1 MTDTQDAAA
10 ADSGAASDG
19 GTIEIRLENLAK
31 RFPGQ
36 RELAVDDLT
45 MEIPKGEI
53 VILVG
58 PSGCGKTTTMKMI
71 NRIIEPT
78 SGKIFLDGED
88 VTKVNPDQ
96 LRRRIGYVIQQ
107 IGLFPHATIA
117 DNIATVPKLLGWKKE
132 RVSERVDELLEMVGM
147 DPGQYRDRYP
157 KELSGGQRQ
166 RVGVARAMSADPDV
180 MLMDEPFG
188 AIDPITRDRL
198 QNEFLRLQEQI
209 KKTIIFVTH
218 DIDEAIKMGDRIA
231 ILREQSHIAQF
242 DTPERILV
250 NPADDFVADFIG
262 RGASLKRLSLSRV
275 RDVELHQW
283 PTVEQ
288 GASHDEVNRLLQGSD
303 KSAVLVLDNQR
314 RPVKWVNADHLQRAG
329 HGAELSEV
337 GLPADAVVQPNATLS
352 DTLNE
357 MLSARYSTAIVVD
370 SSNAYQG
377 IVDMDTINETVRSLR
392 REERG
397 RLRGGDEDDD
407 GEEEVSS

>member
-1 MTDTQDAAA
+1 MTDTQDAGSAP
-10 ADSGAASDG
+10 DG
-19 GTIEIRLENLAK
+19 GKIEIRLENLVK

-36 RELAVDDLT
+36 RDPAVDTLS
-45 MEIPKGEI
+45 MEIPEGEI
-53 VILVG
+53 VIFVG

-78 SGKIFLDGED
+78 SGRIFLGEED
-88 VTKVNPDQ
+88 VTKVNPDE
-96 LRRRIGYVIQQ
+96 LRRRMGYVIQQ
-107 IGLFPHATIA
+107 IGLFPHVTIA
-117 DNIATVPKLLGWKKE
+117 NNIATVPKLLGWKRE
-132 RVSERVDELLEMVGM
+132 RISERVDELLDMVGM
-147 DPGQYRDRYP
+147 DPGAYRDRYP

-198 QNEFLRLQEQI
+198 QNEFLRLQERI

-283 PTVEQ
+283 PTTHER
-288 GASHDEVNRLLQGSD
+288 ASHDEVRRILDGSD
-303 KSAVLVLDNQR
+303 KSAVLVLDDQR
-314 RPVKWVNADHLQRAG
+314 RPLKWVNADHLRRAG
-329 HGAELSEV
+329 NGRSLAEI
-337 GLPADAVVQPNATLS
+337 GLPTEAVVLPNATLS

-357 MLSARYSTAIVVD
+357 MITARYSTAIVVD
-370 SSNAYQG
+370 DSRAYQG
-377 IVDMDTINETVRSLR
+377 IVDIDTINETVRSMR
-392 REERG
+392 RAERG
-397 RLRGGDEDDD
+397 RLRGDDVPHEDED
-407 GEEEVSS
+407 S